1 MKSTKPIQLAA
12 LLAAFAAAV
21 PLLSA
26 NGGEEY
32 PELPRRITGE
42 TDEARAE
49 RMAWWRHDRFGMFI
63 HFGLYSVAAR
73 HEWVK
78 SLEYIPDEEYDSKY
92 FSRFDPDL
100 LDANGILYFIVS
112 HFIPETKGKT
122 LEELEH
128 LYEGKNK

>member
-1 MKSTKPIQLAA
+1 MPLPKGGENGIITTMIGRSAYFAA
-12 LLAAFAAAV
+12 LVAMAM
-21 PLLSA
+21 PLLSV

-78 SLEYIPDEEYDSKY
+78 SYEYIPDE
-92 FSRFDPDL
+92 
-100 LDANGILYFIVS
+100 
-112 HFIPETKGKT
+112 
-122 LEELEH
+122 
-128 LYEGKNK
+128 

>member
-1 MKSTKPIQLAA
+1 MNGRSVSFAAA

-49 RMAWWRHDRFGMFI
+49 RMAWWRHEIGRA
-63 HFGLYSVAAR
+63 SCRERV
-73 HEWVK
+73 
-78 SLEYIPDEEYDSKY
+78 
-92 FSRFDPDL
+92 
-100 LDANGILYFIVS
+100 
-112 HFIPETKGKT
+112 
-122 LEELEH
+122 
-128 LYEGKNK
+128 